1 MNRDDWLTQTPEEA
15 RLRWLG
21 RPCYD
26 NHGRSI
32 VNQNDTPDPDEDD
45 DDSDTPAEPTPL
57 LNDPEDPGE
66 HLEPH
71 IDPPG
76 GES

>member
-15 RLRWLG
+15 RLRRLG

-32 VNQNDTPDPDEDD
+32 VNQDDPPEPDDD

-57 LNDPEDPGE
+57 LNEPEDPGE
-66 HLEPH
+66 HLVPH
-71 IDPPG
+71 KPDLG